1 LRRAITRDELVLH
14 YQPKIDVAT
23 RRLVGV
29 EALVRWQ
36 HPEQGLLGPGQFI
49 PIAERSGLI
58 GPLTAT
64 VLARAPEQARAW
76 LEAGTELAMAVNV
89 APRVLADAD
98 FPDAVARALATAGV
112 PARLLEL
119 EITESG
125 LMQEPARTLEHL
137 ERLHALGVRL
147 SIDDFGTGYSSL
159 SRLRRLPI
167 DHIKIDRSFVGDL
180 QAGGPD
186 AKIVR
191 SAIGLGQSLGLRVIA
206 EGVETEDVLE
216 TLAFFGCDEAQGF
229 HIARPL
235 PAEALEAWVAEHA
248 AAPATSAA

>member
-1 LRRAITRDELVLH
+1 
-14 YQPKIDVAT
+14 
-23 RRLVGV
+23 
-29 EALVRWQ
+29 
-36 HPEQGLLGPGQFI
+36 
-49 PIAERSGLI
+49 
-58 GPLTAT
+58 
-64 VLARAPEQARAW
+64 
-76 LEAGTELAMAVNV
+76 MAVNV
-89 APRVLADAD
+89 APRVLADAE
-98 FPDAVARALATAGV
+98 FPDAVARALAAAGV

-167 DHIKIDRSFVGDL
+167 DQIKIDRSFVGDL

-206 EGVETEDVLE
+206 EGVETADVLE
-216 TLAFFGCDEAQGF
+216 TLAEFGCDEAQGF

-235 PAEALEAWVAEHA
+235 PAPALEAWVAEHA
-248 AAPATSAA
+248 TALAAPAA